1 MSILNLNPC
10 LKLFFVILLF
20 IALKYVIITDILI
33 FEMGILN
40 SLGGMEAGVQKLPSL
55 SDRLKAV
62 ASLVCGQVAVD
73 VGCDHAY
80 LSIFLAKNGCR
91 RVYATDVRNK
101 PLSRAKINIAKY
113 NLLDRIKLIL
123 TDGLCDVPHDVDDV
137 IISGMGGKLIERI
150 ILKQDWLKDKDKNLI
165 LQPQTFLTELRENLC
180 LNGYEIENEVPVV
193 EFNKTYCVVNARYC
207 GRPRRLSL
215 EESVVGRLAESDN
228 VHSVEFLRRQ
238 YKKYSKILKGLYIS
252 NSNEEKIEKYE
263 RVCKILSKWK

>member
-1 MSILNLNPC
+1 M
-10 LKLFFVILLF
+10 LF
-20 IALKYVIITDILI
+20 IALKYAIIIGVL
-33 FEMGILN
+33 ILN
-40 SLGGMEAGVQKLPSL
+40 WLGGMGAGLKKLPSL

-80 LSIFLAKNGCR
+80 LSIFLAMNGCR

-101 PLSRAKINIAKY
+101 PLSRAKINVAKY

-165 LQPQTFLTELRENLC
+165 LQPQTFLTQLRENLC

-215 EESVVGRLAESDN
+215 EESVVGKLAESDN
-228 VHSVEFLRRQ
+228 AYSVEFLRRQ
-238 YKKYSKILKGLYIS
+238 YKKYSKILKGLCIS

-263 RVCKILSKWK
+263 RACKILSKWK